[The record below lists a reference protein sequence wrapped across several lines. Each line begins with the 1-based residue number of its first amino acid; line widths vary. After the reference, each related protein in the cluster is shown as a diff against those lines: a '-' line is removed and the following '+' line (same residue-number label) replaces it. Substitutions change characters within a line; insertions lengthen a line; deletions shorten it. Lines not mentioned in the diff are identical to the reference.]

1 MQLQTV
7 LLYALLSGLQTT
19 LANPISEVRAPGV
32 LHEVTKHGNKKGG
45 HGNGGGNGH
54 GNGHGHGNGNG
65 DGDGD
70 GDEWVDQGPWWSVTG
85 FSRHWNDTTHSVE
98 LNFAIWDS
106 RDNKEVPCIVNAR
119 IPDGQNYK
127 FAEFHS
133 LPCVKPDVGA
143 EKYLISMGY
152 VEYFDAGIMNI
163 CDTTVVDGGPSAST
177 WFSIEAINRPR
188 ERFFPDFLRVPVGF
202 TDLGCVY
209 DKSPYPL

>member
-7 LLYALLSGLQTT
+7 LLYALLSGLPTT
-19 LANPISEVRAPGV
+19 LANPISEVRAPGE

-54 GNGHGHGNGNG
+54 GKGHGNGNG
-65 DGDGD
+65 N
-70 GDEWVDQGPWWSVTG
+70 GDEWVDQGPWWSVKG

-98 LNFAIWDS
+98 LSFAIWDS
-106 RDNKEVPCIVNAR
+106 RDDTEVPCNVNAR

-133 LPCVKPDVGA
+133 LPCAKNDVGA
-143 EKYLISMGY
+143 GKWLISMGY

-163 CDTTVVDGGPSAST
+163 C
-177 WFSIEAINRPR
+177 E
-188 ERFFPDFLRVPVGF
+188 
-202 TDLGCVY
+202 
-209 DKSPYPL
+209 